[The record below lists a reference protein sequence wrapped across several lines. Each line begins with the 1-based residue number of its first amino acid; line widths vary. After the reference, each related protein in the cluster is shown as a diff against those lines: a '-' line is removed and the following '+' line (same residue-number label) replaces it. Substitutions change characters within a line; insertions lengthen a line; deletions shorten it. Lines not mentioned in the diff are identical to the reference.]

1 MIPFFSELPTLDLH
15 GLTDF
20 RIAREPI
27 EPGASLRMGHEHV
40 FDDLNVMRQRGVD
53 VYLRWPELWAFP
65 RALAMDEEVGTTNAC
80 FRLPDGRYF
89 DVVFLNP
96 DSELV
101 RGLKGRNDIVFKDL
115 SRVLPKEEMVIYAQV
130 LDHQRV
136 VDRIDVEFAES
147 EAAHQ
152 FEEVFDPSAPYGHN
166 YHDKV
171 LAYLGSG
178 EPLVLK
184 DDGRR
189 IFHQAKWVVGGVSAD
204 DDLVVI
210 VRHDHT
216 VSSRYSIEVN
226 DAKNPEDLDFPRL
239 PEQWGE
245 TRLIISRELLRDGE
259 NRFCITRELTGE
271 GEAEIYHMWFVQ
283 DQRGG
288 HQGLAT
294 GPS

>member
-1 MIPFFSELPTLDLH
+1 
-15 GLTDF
+15 
-20 RIAREPI
+20 
-27 EPGASLRMGHEHV
+27 MGHEHV
-40 FDDLNVMRQRGVD
+40 FDDLNVMRHRDVD

-65 RALAMDEEVGTTNAC
+65 RALAMDEEVVGTTNASL
-80 FRLPDGRYF
+80 RLPDGQYF
-89 DVVFLNP
+89 DAVFLNS

-115 SRVLPKEEMVIYAQV
+115 SRVLPKEEMVIYKQV

-136 VDRIDVEFAES
+136 VDRIDIEFAES
-147 EAAHQ
+147 EAAHN
-152 FEEVFDPSAPYGHN
+152 FEEVFDPRAPWGHN

-184 DDGRR
+184 DDGRK
-189 IFHQAKWVVGGVSAD
+189 IFHQAKWVAGGISAD

-216 VSSRYSIEVN
+216 VGSRFSIEVN
-226 DAKNPEDLDFPRL
+226 GAENPEDLEFPCL
-239 PEQWGE
+239 AEQWGE
-245 TRLIISRELLRDGE
+245 IRLIIPRELLRDGE
-259 NRFCITRELTGE
+259 NSFCITRDRTVE
-271 GEAEIYHMWFVQ
+271 GEAEMYHMWFVQ
-283 DQRGG
+283 DQPGG
-288 HQGLAT
+288 HQGLTT